1 MPQYHHLA
9 RLPGCLLLRRSL
21 SLCAALLAACGGG
34 SASSDTPPLDASVA
48 FAATD
53 LDFPNPE
60 RGMTRSLGPLA
71 SVSDNQLAA
80 LSADGVRLAYAPLR
94 LDPWRDASLP
104 DNLLTQLEERAS
116 NQPDQFDL
124 FAPAPLD
131 DDAGA
136 RGTPDDRQRTSSAA
150 RHDAGSGT
158 RGLLTRLAGV
168 DPATVELGSQ
178 RPLFMEVPMG
188 EIVNEGLSSLGGK
201 DAGRRGAP

>member
-1 MPQYHHLA
+1 MPQHHHLA

-71 SVSDNQLAA
+71 SVSDNQLTA
-80 LSADGVRLAYAPLR
+80 LPADGVRLAYAPLR

-104 DNLLTQLEERAS
+104 DNLLL
-116 NQPDQFDL
+116 
-124 FAPAPLD
+124 
-131 DDAGA
+131 AGLQHPKC
-136 RGTPDDRQRTSSAA
+136 RGVYSF
-150 RHDAGSGT
+150 
-158 RGLLTRLAGV
+158 LTRPIEPQKFFPLGLILGHRH
-168 DPATVELGSQ
+168 PGNHELP
-178 RPLFMEVPMG
+178 PLRERCFCQ
-188 EIVNEGLSSLGGK
+188 
-201 DAGRRGAP
+201 

>member
-60 RGMTRSLGPLA
+60 RGMTRGLGPLA

-80 LSADGVRLAYAPLR
+80 LSADGVRLAYA
-94 LDPWRDASLP
+94 AP
-104 DNLLTQLEERAS
+104 DNTVRAS
-116 NQPDQFDL
+116 VLTD
-124 FAPAPLD
+124 PLCNFFFND
-131 DDAGA
+131 TA
-136 RGTPDDRQRTSSAA
+136 TTEIYPLSL
-150 RHDAGSGT
+150 HDALPISAIRPAGRCAPPRPAAPHADRKS
-158 RGLLTRLAGV
+158 TRL
-168 DPATVELGSQ
+168 
-178 RPLFMEVPMG
+178 
-188 EIVNEGLSSLGGK
+188 NSSHT
-201 DAGRRGAP
+201 

>member
-48 FAATD
+48 FTATD

-71 SVSDNQLAA
+71 SVSDNQLTA
-80 LSADGVRLAYAPLR
+80 LPADGVRLAYAPLR

-104 DNLLTQLEERAS
+104 DNLLTQL
-116 NQPDQFDL
+116 
-124 FAPAPLD
+124 
-131 DDAGA
+131 DDAFV
-136 RGTPDDRQRTSSAA
+136 RVRQ
-150 RHDAGSGT
+150 AGLKLVLRVS
-158 RGLLTRLAGV
+158 
-168 DPATVELGSQ
+168 
-178 RPLFMEVPMG
+178 
-188 EIVNEGLSSLGGK
+188 
-201 DAGRRGAP
+201 